1 MAAAFNSRPVLPC
14 RNSAQTLTHPR
25 NDPYQ
30 TYLKRNTFG
39 INLGSAPRLQIP
51 TAGFNRNTPRYE
63 GLPSLESQDVPAR
76 PQPKIGTLIMKKTLV
91 ALAALSATAGVFAQ
105 SSVTLYGI
113 LDASVGYV
121 NKANSA
127 GKSATYMSDSA
138 LQSSYWG
145 MRGSEDIGGGL
156 KVNFNLQSDVRTDT
170 GAGNADFFRREAN
183 VALVSATYGEL
194 RLGRTMSPTI
204 ANAQGGVVTPGN
216 SIGVSSSVATGTSAD
231 FFTKNAITYYS
242 PVMSGVRATLQYS
255 PGEVAGDSGAGSK
268 MAASLVYSDAGL
280 RLGAAAQQ
288 VEGSDGETSRTWYNV
303 NGQYT
308 WGALKLGAGWYK
320 IDQGDTTDLCGGAGA
335 NADVC
340 RVASVPSSHGYN
352 LSVGYQVTPQA
363 IVSATYV
370 HNNQDSS
377 LLNLQAR
384 YALSKR
390 TTTYAM
396 FALAD
401 NGAKGVNFTPYMFA
415 VSGVAD
421 KKQSAFVLGMIHAF

>member
-1 MAAAFNSRPVLPC
+1 MRGDG
-14 RNSAQTLTHPR
+14 AQGYPLR
-25 NDPYQ
+25 
-30 TYLKRNTFG
+30 
-39 INLGSAPRLQIP
+39 AP
-51 TAGFNRNTPRYE
+51 
-63 GLPSLESQDVPAR
+63 
-76 PQPKIGTLIMKKTLV
+76 PQPKIGTLNMKKTLV
-91 ALAALSATAGVFAQ
+91 ALAALSATAGAFAQ

-121 NKANSA
+121 NKANAA
-127 GKSATYMSDSA
+127 GKSATYMNDSA

-145 MRGSEDIGGGL
+145 LRGSEDIGGGL

-183 VALVSATYGEL
+183 VSLVSATYGEL
-194 RLGRTMSPTI
+194 RLGRTMSPAI

-216 SIGVSSSVATGTSAD
+216 SIGVSAAAATGTSLD

-242 PVMSGVRATLQYS
+242 PSMSGVRATLQYS
-255 PGEVAGDSGAGSK
+255 PGEVAGDSSAGSK
-268 MAASLVYSDAGL
+268 MAASLVYSSAGL

-288 VEGSDGETSRTWYNV
+288 VEGLDGETSRTWYNV

-308 WGALKLGAGWYK
+308 WGAFKLGAGWYK
-320 IDQGDTTDLCGGAGA
+320 VDQGDTVTTTAI
-335 NADVC
+335 NADVG
-340 RVASVPSSHGYN
+340 RAQASNGTTAIPVPSSHGYN
-352 LSVGYQVTPQA
+352 LSVGYQVNPQA

-396 FALAD
+396 IAMAD
-401 NGAKGVNFTPYMFA
+401 NGTKGVNFTPYMFA
-415 VSGVAD
+415 VGGVAD
-421 KKQSAFVLGMIHAF
+421 KKQSALVLGVIHAF

>member
-1 MAAAFNSRPVLPC
+1 
-14 RNSAQTLTHPR
+14 
-25 NDPYQ
+25 
-30 TYLKRNTFG
+30 
-39 INLGSAPRLQIP
+39 
-51 TAGFNRNTPRYE
+51 
-63 GLPSLESQDVPAR
+63 
-76 PQPKIGTLIMKKTLV
+76 MKKTLV
-91 ALAALSATAGVFAQ
+91 ALAALSATAGAFAQ

-121 NKANSA
+121 NKTRAVAVTNPD
-127 GKSATYMSDSA
+127 GKSVIQMSDSA

-145 MRGSEDIGGGL
+145 LRGSEDLGGGL

-170 GAGNADFFRREAN
+170 GAGNTDFFRREAN
-183 VALVSATYGEL
+183 VSLVSASYGEL

-216 SIGVSSSVATGTSAD
+216 SIGVSSAVATGTSAD

-255 PGEVAGDSGAGSK
+255 PGEVAGDSGAGRK
-268 MAASLVYSDAGL
+268 MAASLVYSNAGL

-320 IDQGDTTDLCGGAGA
+320 VDQGDTSDVSGATGY
-335 NADVC
+335 NADVG
-340 RVASVPSSHGYN
+340 RARGYLASGATTPVPSSHGYN
-352 LSVGYQVTPQA
+352 LSVGYQVNPQA
-363 IVSATYV
+363 IISATYV

-396 FALAD
+396 IAMAD
-401 NGAKGVNFTPYMFA
+401 NGNKGVNFTPYMFA
-415 VSGVAD
+415 VDGAPD
-421 KKQSAFVLGMIHAF
+421 KKQSAFVMGVIHAF

>member
-1 MAAAFNSRPVLPC
+1 
-14 RNSAQTLTHPR
+14 
-25 NDPYQ
+25 
-30 TYLKRNTFG
+30 
-39 INLGSAPRLQIP
+39 
-51 TAGFNRNTPRYE
+51 
-63 GLPSLESQDVPAR
+63 
-76 PQPKIGTLIMKKTLV
+76 MKKTLV
-91 ALAALSATAGVFAQ
+91 ALAALSATAGAFAQ

-121 NKANSA
+121 NKANAA

-145 MRGSEDIGGGL
+145 LRGSEDIGGGL

-183 VALVSATYGEL
+183 VSLVSASYGEL
-194 RLGRTMSPTI
+194 RLGRTMSPAI

-216 SIGVSSSVATGTSAD
+216 SIGVSSAVATGTSAD

-255 PGEVAGDSGAGSK
+255 PGEVAGDSGAGRK
-268 MAASLVYSDAGL
+268 MAASLVYLNAGL

-288 VEGSDGETSRTWYNV
+288 VEGTDGETSRTWYNV

-308 WGALKLGAGWYK
+308 WGAFKLGAGWYK
-320 IDQGDTTDLCGGAGA
+320 VDQGDTVTTTAI
-335 NADVC
+335 NADVGQG
-340 RVASVPSSHGYN
+340 SMPSSHGYN
-352 LSVGYQVTPQA
+352 LSVGYQVNPQA

-396 FALAD
+396 IAMAD
-401 NGAKGVNFTPYMFA
+401 NGTKGVNFTPYMFA
-415 VSGVAD
+415 VGGVAD
-421 KKQSAFVLGMIHAF
+421 KKQSALVLGVIHAF

>member
-1 MAAAFNSRPVLPC
+1 
-14 RNSAQTLTHPR
+14 
-25 NDPYQ
+25 
-30 TYLKRNTFG
+30 
-39 INLGSAPRLQIP
+39 
-51 TAGFNRNTPRYE
+51 
-63 GLPSLESQDVPAR
+63 
-76 PQPKIGTLIMKKTLV
+76 MKKTLV
-91 ALAALSATAGVFAQ
+91 ALAALSATAGAFAQ

-121 NKANSA
+121 NKANAA
-127 GKSATYMSDSA
+127 GKSAVYMSDSA

-145 MRGSEDIGGGL
+145 LRGSEDIGGGL

-183 VALVSATYGEL
+183 VSLVSAAYGEL
-194 RLGRTMSPTI
+194 RLGRTMSPAI

-216 SIGVSSSVATGTSAD
+216 SIGVSSAVATGTSAD

-242 PVMSGVRATLQYS
+242 PVMAGVRATLQFA
-255 PGEVAGDSGAGSK
+255 PGETAGDSSK
-268 MAASLVYSDAGL
+268 ARKVAASLVYTDGGL
-280 RLGAAAQQ
+280 RLSMGAQQ
-288 VEGSDGETSRTWYNV
+288 VEGSDGRSSRDWYNV

-308 WGALKLGAGWYK
+308 WGAFKLGAGWYK
-320 IDQGDTTDLCGGAGA
+320 VDQGDTTDTCTNPPGA

-340 RVASVPSSHGYN
+340 RTATIPSSHGYN
-352 LSVGYQVTPQA
+352 LSVGYQINPQA

-377 LLNLQAR
+377 LVNLQAR

-396 FALAD
+396 IAMAD
-401 NGAKGVNFTPYMFA
+401 NGTKGVNFTPYMYA
-415 VSGVAD
+415 ASGVAN
-421 KKQSAFVLGMIHAF
+421 KKQSAVVLGMIHAF

>member
-1 MAAAFNSRPVLPC
+1 
-14 RNSAQTLTHPR
+14 
-25 NDPYQ
+25 
-30 TYLKRNTFG
+30 
-39 INLGSAPRLQIP
+39 
-51 TAGFNRNTPRYE
+51 
-63 GLPSLESQDVPAR
+63 
-76 PQPKIGTLIMKKTLV
+76 MKKTLI
-91 ALAALSATAGVFAQ
+91 AIAALSATAGAFAQ

-121 NKANSA
+121 NKANTA
-127 GKSATYMSDSA
+127 GKSAVYMNDSA

-145 MRGSEDIGGGL
+145 LRGSEDIGGGL

-183 VALVSATYGEL
+183 VSLVSTTYGEL
-194 RLGRTMSPTI
+194 RLGRTMSPAI

-216 SIGVSSSVATGTSAD
+216 SIGVSAAAATGTSLD
-231 FFTKNAITYYS
+231 FFTKNAITYVS
-242 PVMSGVRATLQYS
+242 PLMSGVRATLQYS
-255 PGEVAGDSGAGSK
+255 PGEVAGDASAGRK
-268 MAASLVYSDAGL
+268 VAGSLVYTDGAL

-288 VEGSDGETSRTWYNV
+288 VKGSDGKTSRDWYNV

-308 WGALKLGAGWYK
+308 LGSFKLGAGWYK
-320 IDQGDTTDLCGGAGA
+320 VDHGDTTDIQGVSTY
-335 NADVC
+335 NADVG
-340 RVASVPSSHGYN
+340 RPRGALANGTTTPVPSSHGYN
-352 LSVGYQVTPQA
+352 VSVGYQINPQA

-396 FALAD
+396 IAMAD
-401 NGAKGVNFTPYMFA
+401 NGNKGVNFTPYMFA
-415 VSGVAD
+415 LNGVPD

>member
-1 MAAAFNSRPVLPC
+1 
-14 RNSAQTLTHPR
+14 
-25 NDPYQ
+25 
-30 TYLKRNTFG
+30 
-39 INLGSAPRLQIP
+39 
-51 TAGFNRNTPRYE
+51 
-63 GLPSLESQDVPAR
+63 
-76 PQPKIGTLIMKKTLV
+76 MKKTLV
-91 ALAALSATAGVFAQ
+91 ALAALSASAGAFAQ

-121 NKANSA
+121 NKANTA

-145 MRGSEDIGGGL
+145 LRGSEDVGGGL

-170 GAGNADFFRREAN
+170 GAGNADMFRREAH
-183 VALVSATYGEL
+183 VALASATYGEL
-194 RLGRTMSPTI
+194 RLGRTMSPAI

-216 SIGVSSSVATGTSAD
+216 SIGVSSAVATGTSAD

-242 PVMSGVRATLQYS
+242 PVLAGLRATLQYA
-255 PGEVAGDSGAGSK
+255 PGEVAGDSAKARKVAG
-268 MAASLVYSDAGL
+268 SLVYTDGGL
-280 RLGAAAQQ
+280 RLGIGAQQ
-288 VEGSDGETSRTWYNV
+288 VEGSDGKNSRDWYNV

-320 IDQGDTTDLCGGAGA
+320 VDQGDTTDTTTT
-335 NADVC
+335 NADVG
-340 RVASVPSSHGYN
+340 RATASNGTATIPVPSSHGYN
-352 LSVGYQVTPQA
+352 VSVGYQINPQA

-396 FALAD
+396 IGMAD
-401 NGAKGVNFTPYMFA
+401 NGAKGVNFTPYMYA
-415 VSGVAD
+415 ASGVAN
-421 KKQSAFVLGMIHAF
+421 KKQSALVLGMIHAF

>member
-1 MAAAFNSRPVLPC
+1 
-14 RNSAQTLTHPR
+14 
-25 NDPYQ
+25 
-30 TYLKRNTFG
+30 
-39 INLGSAPRLQIP
+39 
-51 TAGFNRNTPRYE
+51 
-63 GLPSLESQDVPAR
+63 
-76 PQPKIGTLIMKKTLV
+76 MKKTLI
-91 ALAALSATAGVFAQ
+91 ALAALSATAGAFAQ

-121 NKANSA
+121 NKANTA
-127 GKSATYMSDSA
+127 GKSTVYMSDSA

-183 VALVSATYGEL
+183 VSLVSATYGEL

-216 SIGVSSSVATGTSAD
+216 SIGVSAAAATGTAAD

-255 PGEVAGDSGAGSK
+255 PGEVAGDSGAGHK
-268 MAASLVYSDAGL
+268 MAASLVYTNAAL

-288 VEGSDGETSRTWYNV
+288 VEGTDGETSRTWYNV

-308 WGALKLGAGWYK
+308 WGPFKLGAGWYK
-320 IDQGDTTDLCGGAGA
+320 VDQGDTTDTTAT
-335 NADVC
+335 NADVG
-340 RVASVPSSHGYN
+340 RATASNGTATIPVPSSHGYN
-352 LSVGYQVTPQA
+352 LSVGYQVNPQA

-396 FALAD
+396 LAMAD
-401 NGAKGVNFTPYMFA
+401 NGTKGVNFTPYMFA
-415 VSGVAD
+415 VSGIAD
-421 KKQSAFVLGMIHAF
+421 KKQSALVLGVIHAF

>member
-1 MAAAFNSRPVLPC
+1 
-14 RNSAQTLTHPR
+14 
-25 NDPYQ
+25 
-30 TYLKRNTFG
+30 
-39 INLGSAPRLQIP
+39 
-51 TAGFNRNTPRYE
+51 
-63 GLPSLESQDVPAR
+63 
-76 PQPKIGTLIMKKTLV
+76 
-91 ALAALSATAGVFAQ
+91 
-105 SSVTLYGI
+105 
-113 LDASVGYV
+113 
-121 NKANSA
+121 
-127 GKSATYMSDSA
+127 
-138 LQSSYWG
+138 
-145 MRGSEDIGGGL
+145 
-156 KVNFNLQSDVRTDT
+156 
-170 GAGNADFFRREAN
+170 
-183 VALVSATYGEL
+183 
-194 RLGRTMSPTI
+194 
-204 ANAQGGVVTPGN
+204 
-216 SIGVSSSVATGTSAD
+216 
-231 FFTKNAITYYS
+231 
-242 PVMSGVRATLQYS
+242 
-255 PGEVAGDSGAGSK
+255 

-401 NGAKGVNFTPYMFA
+401 NGAKGVNFTPYMLRLPLNFGA
-415 VSGVAD
+415 LSPGFMRRSCAEPPASVARI
-421 KKQSAFVLGMIHAF
+421 AWG

>member
-1 MAAAFNSRPVLPC
+1 
-14 RNSAQTLTHPR
+14 
-25 NDPYQ
+25 
-30 TYLKRNTFG
+30 
-39 INLGSAPRLQIP
+39 
-51 TAGFNRNTPRYE
+51 
-63 GLPSLESQDVPAR
+63 
-76 PQPKIGTLIMKKTLV
+76 MKKTLV
-91 ALAALSATAGVFAQ
+91 ALAALSASAGAFAQ

-121 NKANSA
+121 NKTRAVAVTNPD
-127 GKSATYMSDSA
+127 GKSAIHMSDSA

-145 MRGSEDIGGGL
+145 LRGSEDLGGGL

-170 GAGNADFFRREAN
+170 GAGNTDFFRREAN
-183 VALVSATYGEL
+183 VSLVSASYGEL

-216 SIGVSSSVATGTSAD
+216 SIGVSSAVATGTSAD

-255 PGEVAGDSGAGSK
+255 PGEVAGDSGAGRK
-268 MAASLVYSDAGL
+268 MAASLVYSNAGL

-320 IDQGDTTDLCGGAGA
+320 VDQGDTSDVSGATGY
-335 NADVC
+335 NADVG
-340 RVASVPSSHGYN
+340 RARGYLADGTTTTPVPSSHGYN
-352 LSVGYQVTPQA
+352 LSVGYQVNPQA

-396 FALAD
+396 IAMAD
-401 NGAKGVNFTPYMFA
+401 NGNKGVNFTPYMFA
-415 VSGVAD
+415 VDGAPD
-421 KKQSAFVLGMIHAF
+421 KKQSAFVMGVIHAF

>member
-1 MAAAFNSRPVLPC
+1 MN
-14 RNSAQTLTHPR
+14 
-25 NDPYQ
+25 
-30 TYLKRNTFG
+30 
-39 INLGSAPRLQIP
+39 
-51 TAGFNRNTPRYE
+51 
-63 GLPSLESQDVPAR
+63 
-76 PQPKIGTLIMKKTLV
+76 
-91 ALAALSATAGVFAQ
+91 
-105 SSVTLYGI
+105 
-113 LDASVGYV
+113 
-121 NKANSA
+121 
-127 GKSATYMSDSA
+127 DSA

-145 MRGSEDIGGGL
+145 LRGSEDIGGGL

-170 GAGNADFFRREAN
+170 GAGNTDFFRREAN

-194 RLGRTMSPTI
+194 RLGRTMSPAI

-231 FFTKNAITYYS
+231 FFTKNAVTYYS

-255 PGEVAGDSGAGSK
+255 PGEVAGDSGAGRK
-268 MAASLVYSDAGL
+268 MAASLVYTDGAL

-288 VEGSDGETSRTWYNV
+288 VEGLDGETSRTWYNV
-303 NGQYT
+303 NGQYS

-320 IDQGDTTDLCGGAGA
+320 VDQGDTATTTAI
-335 NADVC
+335 NADVGQG
-340 RVASVPSSHGYN
+340 SMPSSHGYN
-352 LSVGYQVTPQA
+352 LSVGYQVNPQA

-396 FALAD
+396 VAMAD
-401 NGAKGVNFTPYMFA
+401 NGTKGVNFTPYMYA
-415 VSGVAD
+415 AGGIAD
-421 KKQSAFVLGMIHAF
+421 KKQSALVLGVIHAF

>member
-1 MAAAFNSRPVLPC
+1 
-14 RNSAQTLTHPR
+14 
-25 NDPYQ
+25 
-30 TYLKRNTFG
+30 
-39 INLGSAPRLQIP
+39 
-51 TAGFNRNTPRYE
+51 
-63 GLPSLESQDVPAR
+63 
-76 PQPKIGTLIMKKTLV
+76 MKKTLV
-91 ALAALSATAGVFAQ
+91 ALAALSATAGAFAQ

-121 NKANSA
+121 NKVNAA
-127 GKSATYMSDSA
+127 GKSATYMNDSA

-145 MRGSEDIGGGL
+145 LRGSEDIGGGL

-183 VALVSATYGEL
+183 VSLVSASYGEL

-216 SIGVSSSVATGTSAD
+216 SIGVSAAAATGTSLD

-242 PVMSGVRATLQYS
+242 PVMSGVRASLQYS
-255 PGEVAGDSGAGSK
+255 PGEVAGDSGAGRK
-268 MAASLVYSDAGL
+268 MAASLVYTTAGL

-288 VEGSDGETSRTWYNV
+288 VEGLDGETSRTWYNV

-308 WGALKLGAGWYK
+308 WGAFKLGAGWYK
-320 IDQGDTTDLCGGAGA
+320 VDQGDTVTTTAI
-335 NADVC
+335 NADVG
-340 RVASVPSSHGYN
+340 RAQASNGTTAIPVPSSHGYN
-352 LSVGYQVTPQA
+352 LSVGYQVNPQA

-396 FALAD
+396 IAMAD
-401 NGAKGVNFTPYMFA
+401 NGTKGVNFTPYMFA
-415 VSGVAD
+415 VGGVAD
-421 KKQSAFVLGMIHAF
+421 KKQSALVLGVIHAF

>member
-1 MAAAFNSRPVLPC
+1 
-14 RNSAQTLTHPR
+14 
-25 NDPYQ
+25 
-30 TYLKRNTFG
+30 
-39 INLGSAPRLQIP
+39 
-51 TAGFNRNTPRYE
+51 
-63 GLPSLESQDVPAR
+63 
-76 PQPKIGTLIMKKTLV
+76 MKKTLV
-91 ALAALSATAGVFAQ
+91 ALAALSATAGAFAQ

-121 NKANSA
+121 NKANAA
-127 GKSATYMSDSA
+127 GKSAVYMSDSA

-145 MRGSEDIGGGL
+145 LRGSEDIGGGL

-183 VALVSATYGEL
+183 VSLVSATYGEL

-216 SIGVSSSVATGTSAD
+216 SIGVSSAVATGTSLD

-242 PVMSGVRATLQYS
+242 PVLSGVRATLQYS
-255 PGEVAGDSGAGSK
+255 PGEVAGDSGASRK
-268 MAASLVYSDAGL
+268 MAGSLVYTDGAL

-288 VEGSDGETSRTWYNV
+288 VEGNDGETSRTWYNV

-308 WGALKLGAGWYK
+308 WGAFKLGAGWYK
-320 IDQGDTTDLCGGAGA
+320 VDQGDTTDTCGSAGS
-335 NADVC
+335 NPDVC
-340 RVASVPSSHGYN
+340 RVASIPSSHGYN
-352 LSVGYQVTPQA
+352 LSVGYQINPQA

-396 FALAD
+396 IAMAD

-415 VSGVAD
+415 VSGLAD
-421 KKQSAFVLGMIHAF
+421 KKQSALVLGVIHAF